1 MVKNMIEHYVIG
13 NTTDAIVLLHD
24 SVSSCAA
31 WQSFPQKIHDQTGR
45 GVFYYSRYN
54 HGKSSKATEP
64 FSYDGEVE
72 TLRSL
77 LEEYS
82 ITNPTILAHSDGA
95 AIAIN
100 YAAKYDVKKL
110 VLTAPFI
117 VYDETV
123 PEYFRV
129 MKTKLE
135 EGSCPSWREFHDD
148 VDHMFIESHNRFTSE
163 EYKQFDLRDTARNIK
178 CPVEVV
184 RKQDDPISSDIQ
196 LRAIEESMPN
206 SVITIIPGINHSVH
220 KNNPYLL
227 ISKL

>member
-1 MVKNMIEHYVIG
+1 MIEQYTIG

-31 WQSFPQKIHDQTGR
+31 WQSFPQKIHAQTGR

-77 LEEYS
+77 LEEHS
-82 ITNPTILAHSDGA
+82 ITNPTIFAHSDGA

-117 VYDETV
+117 KYEETV
-123 PEYFRV
+123 TEYFR
-129 MKTKLE
+129 
-135 EGSCPSWREFHDD
+135 
-148 VDHMFIESHNRFTSE
+148 
-163 EYKQFDLRDTARNIK
+163 
-178 CPVEVV
+178 
-184 RKQDDPISSDIQ
+184 
-196 LRAIEESMPN
+196 
-206 SVITIIPGINHSVH
+206 
-220 KNNPYLL
+220 YLQYGFS
-227 ISKL
+227 I

>member
-1 MVKNMIEHYVIG
+1 MIEHYLIG
-13 NTTDAIVLLHD
+13 EPKDVVVLLHD

-31 WQSFPQKIHDQTGR
+31 WQSFPQKIHEQTGR

-54 HGKSSKATEP
+54 HGKSSKSTEP

-77 LEEYS
+77 LEENA
-82 ITNPTILAHSDGA
+82 ITNPTIFAHSDGA
-95 AIAIN
+95 AISIN
-100 YAAKYDVKKL
+100 YASKYDVKKL

-117 VYDETV
+117 KYEESVA
-123 PEYFRV
+123 EYFRV

-148 VDHMFIESHNRFTSE
+148 VDHMFNQVYTRATGD
-163 EYKQFDLRDTARNIK
+163 EYKQFDLTEVARNIK

-184 RKQDDPISSDIQ
+184 RKQNDPISSDFQ
-196 LRAIEESMPN
+196 LKLISESIPHA
-206 SVITIIPGINHSVH
+206 VITLIPGTNHSVH

>member
-1 MVKNMIEHYVIG
+1 MIEHYTIG
-13 NTTDAIVLLHD
+13 DLKDVVVLLHD

-31 WQSFPQKIHDQTGR
+31 WQSFPQKIHDQIGR
-45 GVFYYSRYN
+45 GVFLYSRYN

-77 LEEYS
+77 LDEYG
-82 ITNPTILAHSDGA
+82 ITTPTILAHSDGA

-123 PEYFRV
+123 PNYFKLMRV
-129 MKTKLE
+129 KLE
-135 EGSCPSWREFHDD
+135 EGSCPSWRDFHDD
-148 VDHMFIESHNRFTSE
+148 VDHMFNQSYLRFTGE
-163 EYKQFDLRDTARNIK
+163 GYKKFDLTDKARTIK
-178 CPVEVV
+178 CPVDVL
-184 RKQDDPISSDIQ
+184 RKQDDPISSDLQ
-196 LRAIEESMPN
+196 LRALEEAIPHA
-206 SVITIIPGINHSVH
+206 VITIIPGINHSVH
-220 KNNPYLL
+220 KNNPHLL
-227 ISKL
+227 IEKL